1 MTGDRVAAFARRITR
16 EATFEQVVSPAV
28 ADLQHE
34 ASGPGSSRLRGYAGV
49 LRALTGAIVVDV
61 AEDLRVVF
69 GAEARQRVWPVAAV
83 TMVVALV
90 VRTAIQWLGAGQ
102 DALTLAL
109 RQPDFFAMTLP
120 AMMLPAAA
128 ALRRARAARRAVVV
142 LAVLVGL
149 LTAGTWLTVV
159 PAAQR
164 MGAAYSRTRAPLSDL
179 VPLTALPAA
188 TQARVLAGA
197 HAAGDAAR
205 HAPFAF
211 AMAVVGYALLGWSL
225 AGIPTVLMVGATVD
239 LAVMQSFFVNAHSA
253 SGASAPWTPAVGL
266 VVLGLLARWVRAE
279 MQDDRLT
286 LRPG

>member
-69 GAEARQRVWPVAAV
+69 GAEARRVWPVAAV

-109 RQPDFFAMTLP
+109 RQPDFFAM
-120 AMMLPAAA
+120 
-128 ALRRARAARRAVVV
+128 
-142 LAVLVGL
+142 
-149 LTAGTWLTVV
+149 
-159 PAAQR
+159 
-164 MGAAYSRTRAPLSDL
+164 
-179 VPLTALPAA
+179 
-188 TQARVLAGA
+188 
-197 HAAGDAAR
+197 
-205 HAPFAF
+205 
-211 AMAVVGYALLGWSL
+211 
-225 AGIPTVLMVGATVD
+225 
-239 LAVMQSFFVNAHSA
+239 
-253 SGASAPWTPAVGL
+253 
-266 VVLGLLARWVRAE
+266 
-279 MQDDRLT
+279 
-286 LRPG
+286 